1 MSLKNLFALSLTTLA
16 CAALVGC
23 AATRHPNGLPKRLD
37 DASEASRFAYF
48 MGLQVEDQRAPEG
61 FDPAKSSQLATD
73 VAVSATAHGLNALT
87 GARDIGSFGV
97 EFGLSLGKA
106 IFSVPPEAKYSQVM
120 MFLPGADYS
129 NASDAAI
136 AAVKSIHDHL
146 KAGVQAAGYEIVGG
160 EIYNQRGIRF
170 RSINVVNPSLGCVK
184 SENIKE
190 QCYIS
195 ITAQERKFPKEAKPS
210 ASWLVPNPED
220 LAWQI
225 DHIRI
230 KANAPQTAKL
240 SSITAQERKFPKE
253 AKPSASWLVPN
264 PEDLAWQIDHIRI
277 KANAPQTAK
286 LSASMPAILASF
298 AGNLPPNAWLY
309 VAPMQIDEKWTLPYV
324 SDGKNVHFF
333 IEPK

>member
-1 MSLKNLFALSLTTLA
+1 MPNFFSMSSGGKSGKVPFNVNSKTSTQTLMSMSLKNLFALSLTTLA

-23 AATRHPNGLPKRLD
+23 ASTRHPNGVPKRLD

-61 FDPAKSSQLATD
+61 FDPEKSSQLATD

-136 AAVKSIHDHL
+136 AAVET
-146 KAGVQAAGYEIVGG
+146 VQAKIKESAKAIGVDVFGG
-160 EIYNQRGIRF
+160 GVYHANGIRF
-170 RSINVVNPSLGCVK
+170 ASVRVADSKLGCQK
-184 SENIKE
+184 TEDQDKL
-190 QCYIS
+190 CYFS
-195 ITAQERKFPKEAKPS
+195 VYAQERKFPKKAEPA
-210 ASWLVPNPED
+210 AQWLIPNSTEPY
-220 LAWQI
+220 WQI
-225 DHIRI
+225 CHMRI
-230 KANAPQTAKL
+230 EANGPETAKL
-240 SSITAQERKFPKE
+240 SE
-253 AKPSASWLVPN
+253 AL
-264 PEDLAWQIDHIRI
+264 PELLAR
-277 KANAPQTAK
+277 
-286 LSASMPAILASF
+286 LSS
-298 AGNLPPNAWLY
+298 NLPPNTWLY
-309 VAPMQIDEKWTLPYV
+309 VAPMKIDEKWTLPYV
-324 SDGKNVHFF
+324 SDGKKVHFF

>member
-1 MSLKNLFALSLTTLA
+1 MPNFFSMSSGGKSVKVPSNVNSKTSTQILMSMSLKNLFALSLTTLA

-170 RSINVVNPSLGCVK
+170 RSIDVVNPSLGCVK

-190 QCYIS
+190 QCYI
-195 ITAQERKFPKEAKPS
+195 
-210 ASWLVPNPED
+210 
-220 LAWQI
+220 
-225 DHIRI
+225 
-230 KANAPQTAKL
+230 
-240 SSITAQERKFPKE
+240 SITAQERKFPKE

-324 SDGKNVHFF
+324 SDGKNVHYF
-333 IEPK
+333 IQPK